1 MMVVTLYSL
10 FCDDIRLLFFD
21 MNADNNFMIIT
32 SIAMACFFIELLFAS
47 IGTDG
52 YFISFYFWLDLISTL
67 SLITDIEPIWNL
79 IIGDGTLSKKTK
91 RTRR

>member
-1 MMVVTLYSL
+1 MMVVTFYSL

-21 MNADNNFMIIT
+21 MNADHNFMILT
-32 SIAMACFFIELLFAS
+32 SIAMGCFFIELLFAS

-67 SLITDIEPIWNL
+67 SLITYIKPIWDL
-79 IIGDGTLSKKTK
+79 IIGEGTLTK
-91 RTRR
+91 